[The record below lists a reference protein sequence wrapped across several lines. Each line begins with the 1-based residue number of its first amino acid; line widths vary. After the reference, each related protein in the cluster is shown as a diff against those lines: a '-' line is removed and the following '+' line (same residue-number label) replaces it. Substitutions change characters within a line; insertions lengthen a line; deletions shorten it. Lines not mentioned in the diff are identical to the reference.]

1 MEKLTYNVINEDLF
15 STLSPPKKSYWAFL
29 TFFFGLFSLGM
40 ACWGYMI
47 VEGLGVA
54 GISSPI
60 GWGVFIVTFV
70 FWVGI
75 AHSGTLISAILYL
88 LRATWRTSIYR
99 SAEAMTV
106 FAVMTAGLFP
116 LIHLG
121 RVWVFFWIMPY
132 PNQRLLWPNFKSP
145 LVMDVLAITT
155 YLTVSSLFFIIGMLP
170 DIASIR
176 DKSTGWR
183 KKLYTVLSLGFSY
196 DQLTWKHYPKAYL
209 FFAAFATPLVI
220 SVHSVV
226 SWDFALS
233 VVPGWHST
241 IFAPYFVAGAIL
253 SGLSMVITILIP
265 LRKILGLE
273 KYITIDNFDNMSKLI
288 IVTSLIVGYAY
299 GLEYFLAWY
308 SGNKIEFATFAW
320 RATGDYAVQ
329 FWIMVICNA
338 IVPLFLFVR
347 KLRRNIWS
355 LLIITILIN
364 IGMWYERFVIIITSL
379 GHEYLPFN
387 FGSYSPTWVEA
398 GIMIGSLGLFLFL
411 FTFFFKHLPAVSI
424 MELKEAMP
432 LPSRGENVKPEE
444 EKRHE

>member
-1 MEKLTYNVINEDLF
+1 LEELTYKKINEDIIE
-15 STLSPPKKSYWAFL
+15 TLSTKPKIYWVFL
-29 TFFFGLFSLGM
+29 GFFFSLFIAGM
-40 ACWGYMI
+40 VCWAYMI
-47 VEGLGVA
+47 INGLGVA
-54 GISSPI
+54 GITHPV

-99 SAEAMTV
+99 AAEAMTV

-121 RVWVFFWIMPY
+121 RVWVAYWLFPY
-132 PNQRLLWPNFKSP
+132 PNQRFLWPNFKSP
-145 LVMDVLAITT
+145 LVMDVFAVTT
-155 YLTVSSLFFIIGMLP
+155 YLTVSSIFFFIGMLP

-176 DKSTGWR
+176 DKSKGI
-183 KKLYTVLSLGFSY
+183 KKKIYTYLSLGWSN
-196 DQLTWKHYPKAYL
+196 DNVQWKHFPQAYL

-253 SGLSMVITILIP
+253 SGVAMVITILIP
-265 LRKILGLE
+265 LRKILRLE
-273 KYITIDNFDNMSKLI
+273 KYITIEHFENLSKLI
-288 IVTSLIVGYAY
+288 ILTSLIVGYAY
-299 GLEYFLAWY
+299 GLEYFLSWY
-308 SGNKIEFATFAW
+308 SGNKIEFSTFAW
-320 RATGDYAVQ
+320 RASGHYAVQ

-338 IVPLFLFVR
+338 IVPLFFFI
-347 KLRRNIWS
+347 KKFRRNILS
-355 LLIITILIN
+355 LLIISLLIN
-364 IGMWYERFVIIITSL
+364 VGMWFERFVIIVTSL
-379 GHEYLPFN
+379 SHEYLPFS
-387 FGSYSPTWVEA
+387 FGGYSPTIIEI
-398 GIMIGSLGLFLFL
+398 GILCGSFGLFLFL

-424 MELKEAMP
+424 MELKEA
-432 LPSRGENVKPEE
+432 LPQQVK
-444 EKRHE
+444 EKEHE